1 MTEGMYSSEF
11 LLTHDI
17 RKGIFADTERKE
29 AQEFK
34 KDLKKKGYK
43 VHLKTEG
50 DIIIVEGIKELS
62 VKEAMDR
69 EKERYL

>member
-1 MTEGMYSSEF
+1 MYSSEF

-17 RKGIFADTERKE
+17 KRGIFADTERKQ

-43 VHLKTEG
+43 VTLKTEREV
-50 DIIIVEGIKELS
+50 IIVEGIKELS
-62 VKEAMDR
+62 IKEAMLK
-69 EKERYL
+69 EKEGDSQ

>member
-1 MTEGMYSSEF
+1 MYSSEF

-17 RKGIFADTERKE
+17 KRGIFADTERKE

-34 KDLKKKGYK
+34 KDLKSKGYK
-43 VHLKTEG
+43 VSLKSSG

-62 VKEAMDR
+62 VKEAMLK
-69 EKERYL
+69 EKEGDFQ